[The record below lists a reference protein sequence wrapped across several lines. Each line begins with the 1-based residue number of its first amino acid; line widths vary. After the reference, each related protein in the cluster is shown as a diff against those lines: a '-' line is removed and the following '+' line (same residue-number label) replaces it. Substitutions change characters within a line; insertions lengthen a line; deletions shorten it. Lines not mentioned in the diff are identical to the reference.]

1 MLAQILTRRTS
12 ELPRV
17 FDPFAIFGQPLKRV
31 YDDGQAEHHATPRPT
46 LVVDNGDDAPRA
58 TRHAGIFSNKYAPRM
73 FDPFGN
79 VNYVGAAA
87 KALDQAE
94 RDLADARARSAEADR
109 KKERNSEIERA
120 ATLTERQRL
129 IDILFSPVGL
139 RNPSIAKRVAF
150 ETSSPSAECI
160 AALKGYERENAV
172 RAIVHAAR
180 RARGEDPHG
189 EPIIPGPRQSTVKMN
204 PEDIIAAGKRRRG
217 QAAEDTMPPEG
228 SLAWQIVMAARRAR
242 GQD

>member
-1 MLAQILTRRTS
+1 VIYNNPFQPFLA
-12 ELPRV
+12 
-17 FDPFAIFGQPLKRV
+17 
-31 YDDGQAEHHATPRPT
+31 
-46 LVVDNGDDAPRA
+46 VDNDGDDTPRA
-58 TRHAGIFSNKYAPRM
+58 TRHAGIFSSSYAPRR
-73 FDPFGN
+73 FDPFAAAWS
-79 VNYVGAAA
+79 YDETPATRTAAAA

-109 KKERNSEIERA
+109 KKERNSQIERA

-150 ETSSPSAECI
+150 ETISPSAECI
-160 AALKGYERENAV
+160 AALEGYERERAV
-172 RAIVHAAR
+172 EAIISAGR
-180 RARGEDPHG
+180 RARGEDPYA